1 MRRVDG
7 VVGNAD
13 SDPDLADAIA
23 AHRRAGTL
31 ETVVLDDTQRKRSR
45 FRTTTE
51 AGTDL
56 GVLVD
61 RPELSPDDVLVL
73 DDDLA
78 VVVAFERREAFVI
91 DLPSETTTAAAI
103 ELGHRIGNQHWDVA
117 IEDGRLYVPREA
129 DRSIIEETLGPYLP
143 AGATI
148 QYETVDAE
156 LFVDSGSGPGHSH
169 ADGGAGH
176 DHASG
181 GHTHRSGGHG
191 DHDHSH
197 DDHAHEHGDSGHDH
211 NEGHTHGHGDSG
223 HGHSDHTHEHGG
235 DDA

>member
-13 SDPDLADAIA
+13 ADPDLADAIA

-51 AGTDL
+51 SGTDL

-78 VVVAFERREAFVI
+78 VVVAFERREAFVV
-91 DLPSETTTAAAI
+91 DLPSETETGTAI

-117 IEDGRLYVPREA
+117 IDDGTLYVPREA

-143 AGATI
+143 EGATI
-148 QYETVDAE
+148 RYETVDAE
-156 LFVDSGSGPGHSH
+156 LFVDGEGGPGPGHSH
-169 ADGGAGH
+169 GAGGGGH
-176 DHASG
+176 DHAGGQTHAHGAS
-181 GHTHRSGGHG
+181 GHTHAN
-191 DHDHSH
+191 HDHT
-197 DDHAHEHGDSGHDH
+197 E
-211 NEGHTHGHGDSG
+211 
-223 HGHSDHTHEHGG
+223 HGHSDHTQEHGG
-235 DDA
+235 DGK

>member
-13 SDPDLADAIA
+13 ADPDLADAIA

-51 AGTDL
+51 SGTDL

-78 VVVAFERREAFVI
+78 VVVAFERREAFVV
-91 DLPSETTTAAAI
+91 DLPSETETGTAI
-103 ELGHRIGNQHWDVA
+103 ELGHRIGNQHWDIA
-117 IEDGRLYVPREA
+117 IDDGTLYVPREA

-143 AGATI
+143 EGATI
-148 QYETVDAE
+148 RYETVDAE
-156 LFVDSGSGPGHSH
+156 LFVDGEGGPGLGHSH
-169 ADGGAGH
+169 GAGGGGH
-176 DHASG
+176 DHAGGQTHAHGAS
-181 GHTHRSGGHG
+181 GHTHAN
-191 DHDHSH
+191 HDHT
-197 DDHAHEHGDSGHDH
+197 E
-211 NEGHTHGHGDSG
+211 
-223 HGHSDHTHEHGG
+223 HGHSDHTQEHGG
-235 DDA
+235 DGK

>member
-7 VVGNAD
+7 IVGNAD
-13 SDPDLADAIA
+13 ADSELADAIA

-61 RPELSPDDVLVL
+61 RPELRPDDVLVL

-78 VVVAFERREAFVI
+78 VVVAFERREAFVV
-91 DLPSETTTAAAI
+91 DLPDGTRTGTAI

-117 IEDGRLYVPREA
+117 IEDGRLHVPREA

-143 AGATI
+143 EGATI
-148 QYETVDAE
+148 RYETVDAE
-156 LFVDSGSGPGHSH
+156 LFVDSDPSPGHSH

-176 DHASG
+176 DHDG
-181 GHTHRSGGHG
+181 
-191 DHDHSH
+191 
-197 DDHAHEHGDSGHDH
+197 
-211 NEGHTHGHGDSG
+211 
-223 HGHSDHTHEHGG
+223 HTHEHGG
-235 DDA
+235 DGG

>member
-13 SDPDLADAIA
+13 ADPDLADAIA

-51 AGTDL
+51 SGTDL

-78 VVVAFERREAFVI
+78 VVVAFERREAFVV
-91 DLPSETTTAAAI
+91 DLPSETETGTAI

-117 IEDGRLYVPREA
+117 IDDGTLYVPREA

-143 AGATI
+143 EGATI
-148 QYETVDAE
+148 RYETVDAE
-156 LFVDSGSGPGHSH
+156 LFVDGEGGPGLGHSH
-169 ADGGAGH
+169 GAGGGGH
-176 DHASG
+176 DHAGGQTHAHGAS
-181 GHTHRSGGHG
+181 GHTHA
-191 DHDHSH
+191 DHDHT
-197 DDHAHEHGDSGHDH
+197 E
-211 NEGHTHGHGDSG
+211 
-223 HGHSDHTHEHGG
+223 HGHSDHTQEHGG
-235 DDA
+235 DGK

>member
-13 SDPDLADAIA
+13 ADPDLADAIA

-51 AGTDL
+51 SGTDL

-78 VVVAFERREAFVI
+78 VVVAFERREAFVV
-91 DLPSETTTAAAI
+91 DLPSETETGTAI
-103 ELGHRIGNQHWDVA
+103 ELGHRIGNQHWDIA
-117 IEDGRLYVPREA
+117 IDDGTLYVPREA

-143 AGATI
+143 EGATI
-148 QYETVDAE
+148 RYETVDAE
-156 LFVDSGSGPGHSH
+156 LFVDGEGGPGLGHSH
-169 ADGGAGH
+169 GAGGGGH
-176 DHASG
+176 DHAGGQTHSHG
-181 GHTHRSGGHG
+181 ASGHTHA
-191 DHDHSH
+191 DHDHT
-197 DDHAHEHGDSGHDH
+197 E
-211 NEGHTHGHGDSG
+211 
-223 HGHSDHTHEHGG
+223 HGHSDHTQEHGG
-235 DDA
+235 DSK

>member
-7 VVGNAD
+7 VVGNTN
-13 SDPDLADAIA
+13 SNPDLADAIA
-23 AHRRAGTL
+23 AHRRVGTL

-61 RPELSPDDVLVL
+61 RPELRPDDVLVL
-73 DDDLA
+73 DNDFA

-91 DLPSETTTAAAI
+91 DLPSETATGVAI
-103 ELGHRIGNQHWDVA
+103 DLGHRIGNQHWDIAV
-117 IEDGRLYVPREA
+117 EDDTLYVPMEA

-143 AGATI
+143 DGATI
-148 QYETVDAE
+148 RYETVDAE
-156 LFVDSGSGPGHSH
+156 LFVEGDDGPGHDH
-169 ADGGAGH
+169 TNGGAAH
-176 DHASG
+176 DHANG
-181 GHTHRSGGHG
+181 GHTHRSGEHVHSDHEPSHAGHTEHGHG
-191 DHDHSH
+191 DH
-197 DDHAHEHGDSGHDH
+197 A
-211 NEGHTHGHGDSG
+211 
-223 HGHSDHTHEHGG
+223 HEHGG

>member
-13 SDPDLADAIA
+13 ADPDLADAIA

-51 AGTDL
+51 SGTDL

-78 VVVAFERREAFVI
+78 VVVAFERREAFVV
-91 DLPSETTTAAAI
+91 DLPSETETGTAI
-103 ELGHRIGNQHWDVA
+103 ELGHRIGNQHWDIA
-117 IEDGRLYVPREA
+117 IDDGTLYVPREA

-143 AGATI
+143 EGATI
-148 QYETVDAE
+148 RYETVDAE
-156 LFVDSGSGPGHSH
+156 LFVDGGGGPDPGHSH
-169 ADGGAGH
+169 GAGGGGH
-176 DHASG
+176 DHAGGQTHAHGAS
-181 GHTHRSGGHG
+181 GHTHAN
-191 DHDHSH
+191 HDHT
-197 DDHAHEHGDSGHDH
+197 E
-211 NEGHTHGHGDSG
+211 
-223 HGHSDHTHEHGG
+223 HGHSDHTQEHGG
-235 DDA
+235 DSK

>member
-13 SDPDLADAIA
+13 ADPDLADAIA
-23 AHRRAGTL
+23 AHRQAGTL

-51 AGTDL
+51 SGTDL

-78 VVVAFERREAFVI
+78 VVVAFERREAFVV
-91 DLPSETTTAAAI
+91 DLPSETETGTAI
-103 ELGHRIGNQHWDVA
+103 ELGHRIGNQHWDIA
-117 IEDGRLYVPREA
+117 IDDGTLYVPREA

-143 AGATI
+143 EGATI
-148 QYETVDAE
+148 RYETVDAE
-156 LFVDSGSGPGHSH
+156 LFVDGGGGPGPGHSH
-169 ADGGAGH
+169 GADGGGH
-176 DHASG
+176 DHAGGRTHSHEAG
-181 GHTHRSGGHG
+181 GHTHA
-191 DHDHSH
+191 DHDHT
-197 DDHAHEHGDSGHDH
+197 E
-211 NEGHTHGHGDSG
+211 
-223 HGHSDHTHEHGG
+223 HGHSDHTQEPGG
-235 DDA
+235 DGK

>member
-7 VVGNAD
+7 VVGNAG

-61 RPELSPDDVLVL
+61 RPELRPDDVLVL
-73 DDDLA
+73 DDELA

-91 DLPSETTTAAAI
+91 DLPSQTATAAAI
-103 ELGHRIGNQHWDVA
+103 ELGHRIGNQHWDIA
-117 IEDGRLYVPREA
+117 LEDGTLYVPREA

-143 AGATI
+143 EGAAI
-148 QYETVDAE
+148 RYETVDAE
-156 LFVDSGSGPGHSH
+156 LFVDGDGGPEHTH
-169 ADGGAGH
+169 ADDGAGH
-176 DHASG
+176 DHGSG
-181 GHTHRSGGHG
+181 GHTHQSG
-191 DHDHSH
+191 
-197 DDHAHEHGDSGHDH
+197 E
-211 NEGHTHGHGDSG
+211 
-223 HGHSDHTHEHGG
+223 HGHSDHGPTHEAHTEHGRGGSGHSGHTHEHGG

>member
-13 SDPDLADAIA
+13 ADPDLADAIA

-51 AGTDL
+51 SGTDL

-78 VVVAFERREAFVI
+78 VVVAFERREAFVV
-91 DLPSETTTAAAI
+91 DLPSETETGTAI

-117 IEDGRLYVPREA
+117 IDDGTLYVPREA

-143 AGATI
+143 EGATI
-148 QYETVDAE
+148 RYETVDAE
-156 LFVDSGSGPGHSH
+156 LFVDGEGGPGLGHSH
-169 ADGGAGH
+169 GAGGGGH
-176 DHASG
+176 DHAGGQTHAHGAS
-181 GHTHRSGGHG
+181 GHTHAN
-191 DHDHSH
+191 HDHT
-197 DDHAHEHGDSGHDH
+197 E
-211 NEGHTHGHGDSG
+211 
-223 HGHSDHTHEHGG
+223 HGHSDHTQEHGG
-235 DDA
+235 DGK

>member
-13 SDPDLADAIA
+13 ADPDLADAIA

-51 AGTDL
+51 SGTDL

-78 VVVAFERREAFVI
+78 VVVAFERREAFVV
-91 DLPSETTTAAAI
+91 DLPSETETGTAI
-103 ELGHRIGNQHWDVA
+103 ELGHRIGNQHWDIA
-117 IEDGRLYVPREA
+117 IDDGTLYVPREA

-143 AGATI
+143 EGATI
-148 QYETVDAE
+148 RYETVDAE
-156 LFVDSGSGPGHSH
+156 LFVDGEGGPGLGHSH
-169 ADGGAGH
+169 GAGGGGH
-176 DHASG
+176 DHAGGQTHSHG
-181 GHTHRSGGHG
+181 ASGHTHA
-191 DHDHSH
+191 DHDHT
-197 DDHAHEHGDSGHDH
+197 E
-211 NEGHTHGHGDSG
+211 
-223 HGHSDHTHEHGG
+223 HGHSDHTQEHGG
-235 DDA
+235 DGK

>member
-13 SDPDLADAIA
+13 ADPDLADAIA

-51 AGTDL
+51 SGTDL

-78 VVVAFERREAFVI
+78 VVVAFERREAFVV
-91 DLPSETTTAAAI
+91 DLPSETETGTAI
-103 ELGHRIGNQHWDVA
+103 ELGHRIGNQHWDIA
-117 IEDGRLYVPREA
+117 IDDGTLYVPREA

-143 AGATI
+143 EGATI
-148 QYETVDAE
+148 RYETVDAE
-156 LFVDSGSGPGHSH
+156 LFVDGEGGPGLGHSH
-169 ADGGAGH
+169 GAGGGGH
-176 DHASG
+176 DHAGGQTHAHGAS
-181 GHTHRSGGHG
+181 GHTHAN
-191 DHDHSH
+191 HDHT
-197 DDHAHEHGDSGHDH
+197 E
-211 NEGHTHGHGDSG
+211 
-223 HGHSDHTHEHGG
+223 HGHSDHTQEHGG
-235 DDA
+235 DSK

>member
-13 SDPDLADAIA
+13 ADPDLADAIA

-51 AGTDL
+51 SGTDL

-78 VVVAFERREAFVI
+78 VVVAFERREAFVV
-91 DLPSETTTAAAI
+91 DLPSETETGTAI

-117 IEDGRLYVPREA
+117 IDDGTLYVPREA

-143 AGATI
+143 EGATI
-148 QYETVDAE
+148 RYETVDAE
-156 LFVDSGSGPGHSH
+156 LFVDGEGGPGLGHSH
-169 ADGGAGH
+169 GAGGGGH
-176 DHASG
+176 DHAGGQTHSHG
-181 GHTHRSGGHG
+181 ASGHTHA
-191 DHDHSH
+191 DHDHT
-197 DDHAHEHGDSGHDH
+197 E
-211 NEGHTHGHGDSG
+211 
-223 HGHSDHTHEHGG
+223 HGHSDHTQEHGG
-235 DDA
+235 DSK

>member
-31 ETVVLDDTQRKRSR
+31 ETVVLDDAQRKRSR

-91 DLPSETTTAAAI
+91 DLPNETATAAAV
-103 ELGHRIGNQHWDVA
+103 ELGHRIGNQHWDIAV
-117 IEDGRLYVPREA
+117 EDDALYVPREA

-143 AGATI
+143 EGATI
-148 QYETVDAE
+148 RYETVDAE
-156 LFVDSGSGPGHSH
+156 LFVDGGGGPGHDH
-169 ADGGAGH
+169 TDGGAGH
-176 DHASG
+176 DHATAS
-181 GHTHRSGGHG
+181 HIHRSGEHVHSDHEAGHE
-191 DHDHSH
+191 
-197 DDHAHEHGDSGHDH
+197 AHTE
-211 NEGHTHGHGDSG
+211 HGHGG
-223 HGHSDHTHEHGG
+223 YGHSDHTHEHGG
-235 DDA
+235 EDV

>member
-13 SDPDLADAIA
+13 ADPDLADAIA

-51 AGTDL
+51 SGTDL

-78 VVVAFERREAFVI
+78 VVVAFERREAFVV
-91 DLPSETTTAAAI
+91 DLPSETETGTAI

-117 IEDGRLYVPREA
+117 IDDGTLYVPREA

-143 AGATI
+143 EGATI
-148 QYETVDAE
+148 RYETVDAE
-156 LFVDSGSGPGHSH
+156 LFVDGEGGPGLGHSH
-169 ADGGAGH
+169 GAGGGGH
-176 DHASG
+176 DHAGGQTHSHG
-181 GHTHRSGGHG
+181 ASGHTHAN
-191 DHDHSH
+191 HDHT
-197 DDHAHEHGDSGHDH
+197 E
-211 NEGHTHGHGDSG
+211 
-223 HGHSDHTHEHGG
+223 HGHSDHTQEHGG
-235 DDA
+235 DGK

>member
-31 ETVVLDDTQRKRSR
+31 ETVVLDDAQRKRSR

-61 RPELSPDDVLVL
+61 RPELRPDDVLVL

-78 VVVAFERREAFVI
+78 VVVAFERREAFIVE
-91 DLPSETTTAAAI
+91 LPDETTTAAAI
-103 ELGHRIGNQHWDVA
+103 ELGHRIGNQHWDIA
-117 IEDGRLYVPREA
+117 IENGGLYVPREA

-143 AGATI
+143 EGATI
-148 QYETVDAE
+148 RYETVDAE
-156 LFVDSGSGPGHSH
+156 LFVDGDGPGPGHSH
-169 ADGGAGH
+169 ANGGVGY
-176 DHASG
+176 DHAGG
-181 GHTHRSGGHG
+181 GHTHRNG
-191 DHDHSH
+191 DHGHDDHEHSH
-197 DDHAHEHGDSGHDH
+197 DS
-211 NEGHTHGHGDSG
+211 HTHGGD
-223 HGHSDHTHEHGG
+223 GG
-235 DDA
+235 

>member
-13 SDPDLADAIA
+13 ADPDLADAIA

-51 AGTDL
+51 SGTDL

-78 VVVAFERREAFVI
+78 VVVAFERREAFVV
-91 DLPSETTTAAAI
+91 DLPSETETGTAI

-117 IEDGRLYVPREA
+117 IDDGTLYVPREA

-143 AGATI
+143 EGATI
-148 QYETVDAE
+148 RYETVDAE
-156 LFVDSGSGPGHSH
+156 LFVDGEGGPGLGHSH
-169 ADGGAGH
+169 GAGGGGH
-176 DHASG
+176 DHAGGQTHAHGAS
-181 GHTHRSGGHG
+181 GHTHAN
-191 DHDHSH
+191 HDHT
-197 DDHAHEHGDSGHDH
+197 E
-211 NEGHTHGHGDSG
+211 
-223 HGHSDHTHEHGG
+223 HGHSDHTQEHGG
-235 DDA
+235 DSK